1 PVGDDLAGADVS
13 FHDHAAARG
22 PHRHRGR
29 GVGAIGD
36 PRELIEMDA
45 EGAEARGRAI
55 ALRHRLVVVVLRLA
69 DVLLRD
75 RLQLQ
80 EVTGELERLVRTRE
94 IGAGPA
100 VVALVLGA
108 VWTGG

>member
-1 PVGDDLAGADVS
+1 VGFEDGGAGGGAD
-13 FHDHAAARG
+13 
-22 PHRHRGR
+22 RHRGR

-36 PRELIEMDA
+36 FRELIETDA

-80 EVTGELERLVRTRE
+80 EVTGELERLVRARE